1 MPQWALPGVGLEFEP
16 FSADSTDMA
25 LRIATRL
32 PRLAVI
38 GLVLLLASAT
48 LAVGAAKR
56 LTAVPKGA
64 SAPVSVPAMLVPD
77 VTGQAF
83 VFAKGTL
90 EDTGFAWRVVGSV
103 HGFAANNVATQT
115 PAPGT
120 RVKDTG
126 APTITVTL
134 RRTAYVEKGEP
145 EDVSPYI
152 GTSIVPVGLR
162 RLTPAAPLP
171 AAPKRAQNP
180 PAATPKKA
188 DPAAAPKKVGPAAA
202 APTQRPPAFSVPNAP
217 EEPLKEIPLP
227 QRARLLTAWIGG
239 HGTPTDV
246 NVRHFLYQHTWIV
259 TGARFGWWH
268 GAEALRELI
277 AADRIAQ
284 KRWGIGKKSELVAR
298 RALAE
303 VEARAK

>member
-1 MPQWALPGVGLEFEP
+1 MPRWALPVVGLELKP
-16 FSADSTDMA
+16 FSADPKPMA

-56 LTAVPKGA
+56 LTAVPTGA
-64 SAPVSVPAMLVPD
+64 PAPVSVPAMLVPD

-90 EDTGFAWRVVGSV
+90 EDTGFAWRVAGSV
-103 HGFAANNVATQT
+103 HGFAANQVATQT

-134 RRTAYVEKGEP
+134 ERTAYPEKGEP

-162 RLTPAAPLP
+162 SVTPAAPLP
-171 AAPKRAQNP
+171 AAPKGARQKA
-180 PAATPKKA
+180 PAVAPKKA
-188 DPAAAPKKVGPAAA
+188 ARKVAAPKVA
-202 APTQRPPAFSVPNAP
+202 APTKRPPAFAVPNAP
-217 EEPLKEIPLP
+217 AEPLKEIPLP
-227 QRARLLTAWIGG
+227 QRARLLSAWIDG
-239 HGTPTDV
+239 HSRPTDA

-259 TGARFGWWH
+259 TGAKFGWWH

-277 AADRIAQ
+277 AADRVAQ
-284 KRWGIGKKSELVAR
+284 KRWGIGKRSELVAR
-298 RALAE
+298 SALAE
-303 VEARAK
+303 VEARTK